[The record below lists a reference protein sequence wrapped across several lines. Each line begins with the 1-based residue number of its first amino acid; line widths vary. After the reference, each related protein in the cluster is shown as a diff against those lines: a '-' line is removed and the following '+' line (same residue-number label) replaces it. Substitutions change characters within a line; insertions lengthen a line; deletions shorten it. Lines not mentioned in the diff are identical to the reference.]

1 MGAVKPSKKQ
11 RGKEKASQ
19 AKKAAAKDPITG
31 GVGKKTHVKFN
42 DDGEKVVPKKKR
54 ARGAAAAA
62 AVGKDDAATKEGG
75 GKSDRSPEMIQQA
88 KYYLEQWQTRNEP
101 KADDEIPWKFKVRLT
116 AMSSYRIVAL
126 AVFLMDYV
134 VCCVVQKMKQM
145 WILHWMY
152 EADVLPKSM
161 FAVALEYLSGIQG
174 AARKRVMDSAQEI
187 IDIGVPGKEEE
198 ETEDKEQMLS
208 VKLARRRYKRALQVA
223 ELLA

>member
-19 AKKAAAKDPITG
+19 AKKAAAKDPTTG
-31 GVGKKTHVKFN
+31 AFGKKTHVKFN
-42 DDGEKVVPKKKR
+42 DDGEKMVPKKKR

-62 AVGKDDAATKEGG
+62 EKDAAAVKEGG

-88 KYYLEQWQTRNEP
+88 KYYLEQWQKRNEP
-101 KADDEIPWKFKVRLT
+101 KADDEIPWKFKVRLN
-116 AMSSYRIVAL
+116 AMPSYRIVTL
-126 AVFLMDYV
+126 TVFLMDYAM
-134 VCCVVQKMKQM
+134 CCVIQKMKQM

-174 AARKRVMDSAQEI
+174 AARKVSGLLRWVWSCQPVQ
-187 IDIGVPGKEEE
+187 GSTKEEE